1 MKSATSGTAF
11 VASGWMRVRGR
22 ASGVAVE
29 SPVSFV
35 ADLRD
40 AKAARFRSCLD
51 RRAALEA
58 VGLSE

>member
-1 MKSATSGTAF
+1 M
-11 VASGWMRVRGR
+11 ASGWMRVRGR

-40 AKAARFRSCLD
+40 ATAARFRSCLD
-51 RRAALEA
+51 RRDALEA